1 MARFEVVHSRT
12 RPQRVRPSGRQR
24 WTRSGGA
31 NASVCSGERQHLGSF
46 ALGEPTPDAIGLVH
60 LQGVGATSD
69 HCRAL
74 ETHRLRLCLA
84 PSSGWSAFAF
94 RMEEERAGHPA
105 ARRVQL
111 PVPQI
116 GIRAGK
122 APGIRHFDPLWSDQ
136 ISSVPT
142 EPGIWARS
150 VTRFSQHAAPR
161 VMKSGRSLCGVPRWG
176 RIRADPGA
184 DVDQTLDRFSVRDKT
199 LILFFVDLGEDPFR
213 VVGSGGVGSVNR
225 AACGIAHTVG
235 DTRIGTGPWPFVY
248 VRLLSAVEAGAAA
261 HICPNHPLW
270 GPYCRI
276 AEGQGSGE
284 PKSSSTVKKSD
295 APSTP
300 SAGGIT

>member
-31 NASVCSGERQHLGSF
+31 NASVGSGERQHLGSF
-46 ALGEPTPDAIGLVH
+46 AFGEPTPDAVGLMH
-60 LQGVGATSD
+60 LQGVGATGD
-69 HCRAL
+69 HGRAL
-74 ETHRLRLCLA
+74 ETHRLRLGLA
-84 PSSGWSAFAF
+84 PSSGGSAFAF
-94 RMEEERAGHPA
+94 RVEEERAGHSA

-116 GIRAGK
+116 SIRAGK

-136 ISSVPT
+136 ISRIPT
-142 EPGIWARS
+142 QPGIWARS
-150 VTRFSQHAAPR
+150 VTRFSQHGTPR
-161 VMKSGRSLCGVPRWG
+161 VMKSGRSLRGVPRWG

-184 DVDQTLDRFSVRDKT
+184 DVDQTLDRFSFRDKT

-213 VVGSGGVGSVNR
+213 VVGSTGAGSVNP
-225 AACGIAHTVG
+225 AACGIAHTARN
-235 DTRIGTGPWPFVY
+235 TRLGTGPWPFVH

-295 APSTP
+295 ASSTP